1 MAPGSEASRSLK
13 STDVAH
19 KSTPPIPE
27 EEPKD
32 EGAFTSSA
40 TPANKSEQGELLSSC
55 TQFQVTDGGLQP
67 DHLLRLAFEAGNEV
81 PDSLRPSNVALT
93 SMPRPSI
100 APSPQES
107 LPHTTPAPSESPISA
122 PKAVNVLPAKDNTH
136 SLSAP
141 STPRP
146 SILPRPVPRR
156 TTTAQSLEA
165 LPRAITSPPLP
176 SHKTSTAPLPKPYVP
191 NFGPTTYTIPQY
203 ATVSQHSPPM
213 DQVLSG
219 SEQPVRLESSPV
231 DACSKKTKD
240 HRKEN
245 SLIEDMYLSVDM
257 EMELSGENT
266 ISKEDCGHAELAQNI
281 SDHPLRV
288 SLEGVDADVMHQS

>member
-165 LPRAITSPPLP
+165 LPRAIT
-176 SHKTSTAPLPKPYVP
+176 
-191 NFGPTTYTIPQY
+191 IPQY